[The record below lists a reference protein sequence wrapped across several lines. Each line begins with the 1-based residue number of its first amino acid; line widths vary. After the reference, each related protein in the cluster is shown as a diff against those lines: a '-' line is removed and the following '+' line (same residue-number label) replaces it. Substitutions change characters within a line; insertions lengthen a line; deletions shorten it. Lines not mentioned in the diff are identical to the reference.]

1 MNKAIKYTLI
11 TVGINLLIA
20 ILIFLWILAGY
31 KHPFRDLF
39 DFISDFPLNI
49 GLGIIFLII
58 SSYYVG
64 KKMQTLICEKKW
76 NSILVGM
83 LGLMLILIFGTFGG
97 STVGFIEEGLQSG
110 DTTYEAIVDYYY
122 KPFFWILIFGFIP
135 TFISGAILG
144 SIIRKKTCYN
154 TVYN

>member
-11 TVGINLLIA
+11 TVGIDLLIA
-20 ILIFLWILAGY
+20 ILIFLWILAPFE
-31 KHPFRDLF
+31 HPFRDF
-39 DFISDFPLNI
+39 FEFISHYPLNF
-49 GLGIIFLII
+49 GLGILFLII

-97 STVGFIEEGLQSG
+97 TTVGFIEGLKSG
-110 DTTYEAIVDYYY
+110 DTTYEAIVDYYG
-122 KPFFWILIFGFIP
+122 KPFFFILMFGFIP
-135 TFISGAILG
+135 TFISGGILG
-144 SIIRKKTCYN
+144 VIIRKKTTYN
-154 TVYN
+154 TV